1 MLVWYM
7 ALANVE
13 PMVSLAQGS
22 EVLKL
27 WNAQSPRC
35 CPARLCSAPTPKPLM
50 CCPETPC
57 QPNLIGLGTE
67 EGVLNGNT
75 QK

>member
-13 PMVSLAQGS
+13 PMVSLAQGF

-35 CPARLCSAPTPKPLM
+35 CPARLCSAPTPTLLR
-50 CCPETPC
+50 CPETPC
-57 QPNLIGLGTE
+57 QPNLIGLGNKRK
-67 EGVLNGNT
+67 GC
-75 QK
+75 